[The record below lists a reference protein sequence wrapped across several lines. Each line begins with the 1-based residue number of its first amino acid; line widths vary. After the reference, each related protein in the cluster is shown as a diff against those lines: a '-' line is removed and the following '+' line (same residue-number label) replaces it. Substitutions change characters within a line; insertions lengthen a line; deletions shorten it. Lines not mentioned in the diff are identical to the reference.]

1 MNYPIWELWTIGG
14 GTLIALIAVLHVY
27 IAHLAVG
34 GGLFLWLTD
43 WKGFRDKNP
52 RIHDYVRKHI
62 WFFLLLTMVFGGM
75 TGVGIWFIIG
85 LVSPDATS
93 ALIHSFVFGW
103 AIEWVFFLGEI
114 IALLIYA
121 YKFDQL
127 GRSARLQVAFF
138 YFLFAWLSLFII
150 NGILTFMLTP
160 GQWLITGAF
169 WDGFFNPTFFTSL
182 FFRSFMA
189 FMLAGLFGYVTAV
202 FIKDKE
208 FKQTMMRYCSKW
220 LLYPFIGLVLSA
232 VAYYFSI
239 PSSIRERAF
248 VINPQTPFFVTVFII
263 SSILIFAIGL
273 YFSLKTRA
281 KVQKGLVFV
290 LVIIGLAWMGG
301 FEFTREIARKP
312 YVLNDIMYSN
322 AIKKAHVENLD
333 ESGFLSQ
340 AKWSQIK
347 SIDDENKLAAGKEL
361 FRMQCL
367 SCHTVNGIRNDIVKR
382 TTTYTEFG
390 MVSQLTGLGKIQTYM
405 PPFVGTDREKEAL
418 AHYIMAGLHPPGD
431 SEEAEPIVAEPAVAS
446 PDSFGPENDYILL
459 AWNDLGMHCI
469 SDCDEYFVILPPANT
484 LQAQLFKR
492 GAVPEFVTEGVEL
505 TYQVE
510 EGFKNPS
517 AHVPFWD
524 YVDKTFGMSLEKNIG
539 LSGNDLQGTFEFDD
553 ETMSYNATA
562 IPVVPYRDGG
572 GFIPYPIFRI
582 QAKDRSSGEILAIT
596 QVVAPNSTEMGCRHC
611 HAGEWRVDN
620 QTGVSELTAAN
631 ILQVHD
637 RISGT
642 SLLKEARQGN
652 PRLCQECH
660 ADPAVNQ
667 QGNPELLNFS
677 AAMHGWHANYMPMN
691 DELACQMCHPA
702 DPGGGTRCFRG
713 IHAQIG
719 VTCVE
724 CHGTLQEHA
733 SSLLNAEHEKPG
745 ASRLLAHLSSE
756 RVAIQEIKPRNPWQN
771 QPDCLNCH
779 TGFQMPEGN
788 YTGFNQWVEDPADL
802 YRNRTGYAGVRCI
815 ACHGS
820 THAIYPAINPM
831 DMQRDNLQ
839 PLQYT
844 GAIYPVGASQT
855 CEACHKQAMEFP
867 VHHENMDREPRIQ
880 F

>member
-27 IAHLAVG
+27 VAHLAVG

-43 WKGFRDKNP
+43 WKGYRDKNP
-52 RIHDYVRKHI
+52 KIHDYVRKHI
-62 WFFLLLTMVFGGM
+62 WFFLLLTMVFGGI

-160 GQWLITGAF
+160 GQWLTTGAF

-202 FIKDKE
+202 FIKDNE

-239 PSSIRERAF
+239 PSLLRERAF
-248 VINPQTPFFVTVFII
+248 TINPQTPFFVSVFVI

-281 KVQKGLVFV
+281 RLQKGLVFV

-322 AIKKAHVENLD
+322 AIKKEQVEQLNQQ
-333 ESGFLSQ
+333 GFLTQ

-367 SCHTVNGIRNDIVKR
+367 SCHTVTGIRNDIVSR
-382 TTTYTEFG
+382 TTTFTEFG
-390 MVSQLTGLGKIQTYM
+390 MVSQLTGLGKIQNYM
-405 PPFVGTDREKEAL
+405 PPFAGTDDEKKAL
-418 AHYIMAGLHPPGD
+418 AHYIMAGLHKPAVTD
-431 SEEAEPIVAEPAVAS
+431 AEPVLADLTSAE
-446 PDSFGPENDYILL
+446 PDSFTPEDDYILL

-469 SDCDEYFVILPPANT
+469 SDCDDYFVILPPANT
-484 LQAQLFKR
+484 LQAQLFRR
-492 GAVPEFVTEGVEL
+492 GPVPEFVTEGVEL

-510 EGFKNPS
+510 KGFENP
-517 AHVPFWD
+517 ADHVLFWD
-524 YVDKTFGMSLEKNIG
+524 YADKTFGLSLEKNIG
-539 LSGNDLQGTFEFDD
+539 LTGNGLQGKFEFDD
-553 ETMSYNATA
+553 ETLSYTATA

-582 QAKDRSSGEILAIT
+582 EAKDRSSGEILAAT

-611 HAGEWRVDN
+611 HAGEWRVDH

-642 SLLKEARQGN
+642 TLLQDARAGN

-677 AAMHGWHANYMPMN
+677 AAIHGWHANYMPMN
-691 DELACQMCHPA
+691 DEQACQMCHPA
-702 DPGGGTRCFRG
+702 DPGGGTQCFRG

-733 SSLLNAEHEKPG
+733 LSLLNAEQEKPG
-745 ASRLLAHLSSE
+745 ARRLLAHLSSE
-756 RVAIQEIKPRNPWQN
+756 RVAPHEVKARKPWQN

-779 TGFQMPEGN
+779 TSFQMPEGD
-788 YTGFNQWVEDPADL
+788 YTGFNQWVEDPAEL
-802 YRNRTGYAGVRCI
+802 YRNRTGYAGVRCM

-820 THAIYPAINPM
+820 THALYPAINPM

-844 GAIYPVGASQT
+844 GAIYPMGASQT